1 MDEEDVISYREGDD
15 LRISQQIY
23 MICNLVYLIPRNIT
37 EIVNNQLVYLT
48 SEVYVTQHAKI
59 YLVYPATVFKITY
72 NDTKGCS
79 TKGSIM
85 LTIFTFLYRKSQV
98 TFPIDNRHDVTIFGD
113 LSRKNHVPPIKP
125 SRDLLRIVRTQNKT
139 HTLYCTTRR
148 IIPLVAA
155 LASYQRCSYQAVFTT
170 TEVEPVSG
178 RTRTHPSRLIIY
190 HTAGE
195 IIFELFLMKWTLVYR
210 ITTTTSPQQA
220 VVVY

>member
-1 MDEEDVISYREGDD
+1 
-15 LRISQQIY
+15 
-23 MICNLVYLIPRNIT
+23 
-37 EIVNNQLVYLT
+37 
-48 SEVYVTQHAKI
+48 
-59 YLVYPATVFKITY
+59 
-72 NDTKGCS
+72 
-79 TKGSIM
+79 M